1 MNTRTLATPPRDPA
15 HAVNREPI
23 GVTLE
28 RDRLAHRAWRLELAI
43 LALQRIADTRTT
55 NTSTIPEPLRNAM
68 HAFSLELHEVKRR
81 LTRDGETAGVT
92 KPPKR
97 RSSSATPA

>member
-43 LALQRIADTRTT
+43 RSLQRIADTRTT
-55 NTSTIPEPLRNAM
+55 KTSTIPEPLRNAM
-68 HAFSLELHEVKRR
+68 HAFSLELHEVQRR
-81 LTRDGETAGVT
+81 LTQD
-92 KPPKR
+92 
-97 RSSSATPA
+97 